1 MGMTNLLGEF
11 FGTMVLI
18 ILGCGVCANV
28 TLQNSKAERGGWIVV
43 TAGWAFAVTLG
54 VFAAVATGAPNA
66 DLNPAVTLSRCM
78 AGLYSP
84 IHAVFTMGAQMIGA
98 IVGAAVVWIAFLP
111 HWEIT
116 ESKPAKLGVFC
127 TAPAI
132 RNSTAN
138 VLCEIIGTTMLCLA
152 FFAMGA
158 KPVGAIPAGVGPYL
172 AGVVVW
178 SMGLSLGGP
187 TGYAINPARDLGPRI
202 AHAILPIAGKG
213 DSDWS
218 YSWVPVV
225 GPLVGGAL
233 AYFIACAVG
242 LA

>member
-1 MGMTNLLGEF
+1 MTNLFGEF

-28 TLQNSKAERGGWIVV
+28 TLQHSKAQASGWIVV
-43 TAGWAFAVTLG
+43 TAGWAFAVTMG

-66 DLNPAVTLSRCM
+66 DLNPAVTLARSM

-84 IHAVFTMGAQMIGA
+84 AHAVATMGAEMIGA
-98 IVGAAVVWIAFLP
+98 IVGAAVVWLAFLP
-111 HWEIT
+111 HWEAT
-116 ESKPAKLGVFC
+116 ESQAAKLGVFC

-132 RNSTAN
+132 RSPMSNL
-138 VLCEIIGTTMLCLA
+138 LCEIIGTAMLALV
-152 FFAMGA
+152 FFTMGA

-172 AGVVVW
+172 AGIVVW

-213 DSDWS
+213 GSDWG
-218 YSWVPVV
+218 YSWIPVV
-225 GPLVGGAL
+225 GPLIGGAL
-233 AYFIACAVG
+233 AFFIAKAAG
-242 LA
+242 LC